1 MFTLF
6 KSTAIMCTLVQTPL
20 SETIQNVK
28 QCVEMENVCF
38 KYTAIMFT
46 LATFFFQ
53 HKLHCQV
60 NYRHKM
66 IVPPAPQRR
75 KEDDDGSFTV
85 AVAGGCCRSVAVMVL
100 SLSLSWIVMSL
111 SLSLQNGGGNVDLEL
126 DEGSLTYTFLF
137 FIEGSMDQ

>member
-1 MFTLF
+1 MLNNAL
-6 KSTAIMCTLVQTPL
+6 KWEMSAL
-20 SETIQNVK
+20 SLLQL
-28 QCVEMENVCF
+28 CSH
-38 KYTAIMFT
+38 
-46 LATFFFQ
+46 LLPFFFQ

-75 KEDDDGSFTV
+75 WEDDDGSFTV

-111 SLSLQNGGGNVDLEL
+111 SLSLSVKTLHLLHRGGGNVDLEL